1 MWNWLLVNGYE
12 YKIQSADAKEFGNS
26 FRCGTDASVSG
37 HLVFVEKY
45 VMIFNDI

>member
-1 MWNWLLVNGYE
+1 MWNCLLVNGYE

-26 FRCGTDASVSG
+26 LRGGTDASVSG

-45 VMIFNDI
+45 VMIFNVI